1 MSLFRIGSTCAVRA
15 AQRRCYITKSDTL
28 EVLLVPVNLLN
39 IKFDNPWASLV
50 RNSIKTADPSRYKLD
65 SLLQEIETVFFLYG
79 PSANY
84 GFFYSVHRFVGPSTK
99 L

>member
-1 MSLFRIGSTCAVRA
+1 M
-15 AQRRCYITKSDTL
+15 
-28 EVLLVPVNLLN
+28 LLVPVNLLN

-79 PSANY
+79 PSANSE
-84 GFFYSVHRFVGPSTK
+84 FFYSVHRFVGLSSK

>member
-1 MSLFRIGSTCAVRA
+1 MRA
-15 AQRRCYITKSDTL
+15 AQRRCYITQSDTL

-65 SLLQEIETVFFLYG
+65 SLLQEIETVFFFLAPRPILDSFIQSIG
-79 PSANY
+79 LL
-84 GFFYSVHRFVGPSTK
+84 VHPQSCNC
-99 L
+99 LLQPNN